1 MMVLATGDTAYVIV
15 GIGGSF
21 FAFLGVAATVL
32 WSGRKNR
39 TRIEEV
45 HEEVRS
51 PNGTSTGK
59 LNYENRK
66 MLIELR
72 EQMVE
77 IREAQLNGWK
87 RAAEDVARA
96 DIDRARLETKV
107 DHIGSTQDA
116 HIARAEDRFSI
127 LFQHINLS
135 DPHGSPPRSA

>member
-1 MMVLATGDTAYVIV
+1 MVLGTGDTAYVIV

-87 RAAEDVARA
+87 RAAEDTKQAEISR
-96 DIDRARLETKV
+96 DRLEGKI
-107 DHIGSTQDA
+107 DHIGKVQDI
-116 HIARAEDRFSI
+116 HIARDEDRFSI
-127 LFQHINLS
+127 LFNHINLD
-135 DPHGSPPRSA
+135 DPHSSPPRSVG